1 MAAGPLALPRGK
13 PLSPWRSPFPR
24 SALSSGEGRRSPAT
38 ASLPCLWLFLQLM
51 LSGQSSC
58 NQCCILVLGVPSPMS
73 VSRCCSVAPRSFG
86 GQRARLHKLWTSSLE
101 LCSVDI
107 ALDRRR
113 QEVLVVPP
121 RAPCED
127 GDHVP
132 AGDVV
137 PALAGARRRL
147 TVRESFTEIAS
158 DVVPTWSPIPVSA
171 GPWV

>member
-1 MAAGPLALPRGK
+1 
-13 PLSPWRSPFPR
+13 
-24 SALSSGEGRRSPAT
+24 
-38 ASLPCLWLFLQLM
+38 M

-73 VSRCCSVAPRSFG
+73 V
-86 GQRARLHKLWTSSLE
+86 ARNAALWCLEALKVNELVHSSLE

-171 GPWV
+171 SLTAHRVPVLNI

>member
-1 MAAGPLALPRGK
+1 
-13 PLSPWRSPFPR
+13 
-24 SALSSGEGRRSPAT
+24 
-38 ASLPCLWLFLQLM
+38 M

-58 NQCCILVLGVPSPMS
+58 NQCCILVLGVPSPMNAALWCLGALE
-73 VSRCCSVAPRSFG
+73 VNE
-86 GQRARLHKLWTSSLE
+86 LWTSSLE

-171 GPWV
+171 SLTAHRVPVLNI

>member
-1 MAAGPLALPRGK
+1 MNAALWCLEALQE
-13 PLSPWRSPFPR
+13 L
-24 SALSSGEGRRSPAT
+24 
-38 ASLPCLWLFLQLM
+38 
-51 LSGQSSC
+51 GQ
-58 NQCCILVLGVPSPMS
+58 Q
-73 VSRCCSVAPRSFG
+73 
-86 GQRARLHKLWTSSLE
+86 LWTSSLE

-171 GPWV
+171 SLTVHRVPVLNICAPILVRLVDPAVSRYVRCGRLSA

>member
-1 MAAGPLALPRGK
+1 MLLCGASKL
-13 PLSPWRSPFPR
+13 WRSTS
-24 SALSSGEGRRSPAT
+24 SAPQALLDR
-38 ASLPCLWLFLQLM
+38 
-51 LSGQSSC
+51 
-58 NQCCILVLGVPSPMS
+58 
-73 VSRCCSVAPRSFG
+73 
-86 GQRARLHKLWTSSLE
+86 SLE

-158 DVVPTWSPIPVSA
+158 DVVPLNSLVSIR
-171 GPWV
+171 

>member
-1 MAAGPLALPRGK
+1 MLHFGLEV
-13 PLSPWRSPFPR
+13 PF
-24 SALSSGEGRRSPAT
+24 
-38 ASLPCLWLFLQLM
+38 
-51 LSGQSSC
+51 
-58 NQCCILVLGVPSPMS
+58 PMS
-73 VSRCCSVAPRSFG
+73 VSRCCSVVPRSFG

-107 ALDRRR
+107 APDRRR

-158 DVVPTWSPIPVSA
+158 DVVPTWPPISSILIRETPLLGYRRGTRRFRVQFLL
-171 GPWV
+171 

>member
-1 MAAGPLALPRGK
+1 
-13 PLSPWRSPFPR
+13 
-24 SALSSGEGRRSPAT
+24 
-38 ASLPCLWLFLQLM
+38 
-51 LSGQSSC
+51 
-58 NQCCILVLGVPSPMS
+58 MS
-73 VSRCCSVAPRSFG
+73 VARYAALWCLEALEVNELG
-86 GQRARLHKLWTSSLE
+86 GKLWTSSLE

-158 DVVPTWSPIPVSA
+158 DVVPLNSLVSIR
-171 GPWV
+171 

>member
-1 MAAGPLALPRGK
+1 MVHCSFEEVNELGPY
-13 PLSPWRSPFPR
+13 
-24 SALSSGEGRRSPAT
+24 
-38 ASLPCLWLFLQLM
+38 
-51 LSGQSSC
+51 
-58 NQCCILVLGVPSPMS
+58 
-73 VSRCCSVAPRSFG
+73 
-86 GQRARLHKLWTSSLE
+86 SSLE

-171 GPWV
+171 SLTVHRVPVLNICAPILVRLVDPADRVRVAGVEDKKGIS